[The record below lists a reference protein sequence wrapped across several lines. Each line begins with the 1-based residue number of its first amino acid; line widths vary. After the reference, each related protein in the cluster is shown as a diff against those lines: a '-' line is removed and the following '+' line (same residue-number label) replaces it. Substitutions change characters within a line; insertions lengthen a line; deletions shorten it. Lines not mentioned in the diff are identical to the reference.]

1 MDLAGYVINAVLVE
15 GRSVK
20 EVCEAH
26 DISRSWLYELI
37 ARYRE
42 LGDEGLRPVSKRPG
56 SSPTRVSPA
65 VEEQIVAMR
74 KELIDLGVDAGA
86 HTIQFHLSRRR
97 RRRAVP
103 SVATIWRVLVR
114 RGFVTP
120 HPQKR
125 PKSSWRRFQA
135 ELPNECWQ
143 ADTTHWVLADGTDVE
158 ILNIID
164 DHSRLLVAS
173 RAFVTAKAAD
183 VVETFHL
190 GVSEFGLPASMLTD
204 NGAIFTA
211 ASRNGTCAIE
221 LELLALGV
229 DYKHSR
235 PYHPQTC
242 GKVERFHQTLK
253 KWLTKQPPAKT
264 IAALQAQLDRFAS
277 YYNTIRPHRAL
288 GRRTPAQ
295 AFAARTKAT
304 PRRAAITVPSEHRVR
319 RDRVDK
325 AGKGHPALPVTV
337 AAPGRRAPLRRHP
350 RHAPGRRPRRPSH
363 QQRRRT
369 PRPVHHQPDQAIPN
383 TTTTRTTHLALSG
396 MSRDI
401 RPRCLA
407 TSHSA
412 PGRIRTSDLRIRRPQ
427 P

>member
-42 LGDEGLRPVSKRPG
+42 AGEDGLEPASRRPH
-56 SSPTRVSPA
+56 SSPTRIAPA
-65 VEEQIVAMR
+65 MEDEIVALR
-74 KELIDLGVDAGA
+74 KELTDLGVDAGA
-86 HTIQFHLSRRR
+86 HTIHYHLQRRHRR

-103 SVATIWRVLVR
+103 SVATIWRVLTR
-114 RGFVTP
+114 RGFVIPQP
-120 HPQKR
+120 HKR

-143 ADTTHWVLADGTDVE
+143 ADTTHWELADGTDVE
-158 ILNIID
+158 ILNVID

-173 RAFVTAKAAD
+173 RVFVTAKAAD
-183 VVETFHL
+183 VVETFHH
-190 GVSEFGLPASMLTD
+190 GASELGLPASMLTD

-211 ASRNGTCAIE
+211 ESRHGTCAIE
-221 LELLALGV
+221 LELIALGI

-253 KWLTKQPPAKT
+253 RWLAKQRRATT
-264 IAALQAQLDRFAS
+264 IARLQAELDRFRA

-288 GRRTPAQ
+288 GRRTPAE

-304 PRRAAITVPSEHRVR
+304 PRRPGITVPTEHRVR
-319 RDRVDK
+319 RDRIDK
-325 AGKGHPALPVTV
+325 AGKVTLRYRSKLLHLGV
-337 AAPGRRAPLRRHP
+337 GRRYSGTRVMLLVTDRDVRVINDAGELLAEFTIDP
-350 RHAPGRRPRRPSH
+350 
-363 QQRRRT
+363 
-369 PRPVHHQPDQAIPN
+369 
-383 TTTTRTTHLALSG
+383 TTTYQAQN
-396 MSRDI
+396 
-401 RPRCLA
+401 RPGQRA
-407 TSHSA
+407 
-412 PGRIRTSDLRIRRPQ
+412 
-427 P
+427 

>member
-42 LGDEGLRPVSKRPG
+42 HGDEGLRPQSKRPR
-56 SSPTRVSPA
+56 SSPTRVA
-65 VEEQIVAMR
+65 AALEDEIVALR
-74 KELIDLGVDAGA
+74 KELTEVGVDAGA
-86 HTIQFHLSRRR
+86 HTIHYHLQQRHRRR
-97 RRRAVP
+97 RRAAVP
-103 SVATIWRVLVR
+103 SVATIWRVLSR
-114 RGFVTP
+114 RGFVVP
-120 HPQKR
+120 QPQKR
-125 PKSSWRRFQA
+125 PRSSWRRFQA

-143 ADTTHWVLADGTDVE
+143 ADTTHWALTDGTEVE
-158 ILNIID
+158 ILNVID

-183 VVETFHL
+183 VVETFHQ
-190 GVSEFGLPASMLTD
+190 GASELGLPASMLTD

-211 ASRNGTCAIE
+211 ESRRGTCAIE
-221 LELLALGV
+221 LELLALGI

-253 KWLTKQPPAKT
+253 KWLAKQRR
-264 IAALQAQLDRFAS
+264 AATVTGLQTQLARFRT

-304 PRRAAITVPSEHRVR
+304 PRRPGITVPTEHRVR
-319 RDRVDK
+319 RDRVDSG
-325 AGKGHPALPVTV
+325 GKVTLRYQSRLLHLGISRRYRGTRVLLLV
-337 AAPGRRAPLRRHP
+337 ADRDVRVLNEDGELLAEFTIDPTKTYQTQKRPGQ
-350 RHAPGRRPRRPSH
+350 HA
-363 QQRRRT
+363 
-369 PRPVHHQPDQAIPN
+369 
-383 TTTTRTTHLALSG
+383 
-396 MSRDI
+396 
-401 RPRCLA
+401 
-407 TSHSA
+407 
-412 PGRIRTSDLRIRRPQ
+412 
-427 P
+427 

>member
-1 MDLAGYVINAVLVE
+1 MDLAGYVINAVLIE
-15 GRSVK
+15 GRTVK
-20 EVCEAH
+20 DVCEAH

-37 ARYRE
+37 ARYRQ
-42 LGDEGLRPVSKRPG
+42 LGDDGLRPLSKRPR
-56 SSPTRVSPA
+56 SSPTRVTSA
-65 VEEQIVAMR
+65 IEDEIVALR
-74 KELIDLGVDAGA
+74 KELTDLGVDAGA
-86 HTIQFHLSRRR
+86 HTIHYHLQRRH

-103 SVATIWRVLVR
+103 SVATIWRVLCR

-120 HPQKR
+120 QPHKR

-143 ADTTHWVLADGTDVE
+143 ADTTHWALGDGTDVE
-158 ILNIID
+158 VLNVID

-173 RAFVTAKAAD
+173 RVFVTAKAAD

-190 GVSEFGLPASMLTD
+190 GAANHGLPASMLTD

-221 LELLALGV
+221 LELLALGI

-253 KWLTKQPPAKT
+253 KWLAKQPPPAN
-264 IAALQAQLDRFAS
+264 IAALQTQLDRFAT
-277 YYNTIRPHRAL
+277 YYNTVRPHRAL

-304 PRRAAITVPSEHRVR
+304 PRRPGITVPTEHRVR
-319 RDRVDK
+319 RDRVDR
-325 AGKGHPALPVTV
+325 AGKVTLRYRSKLLHLGI
-337 AAPGRRAPLRRHP
+337 GRRYSGTPVMLLVADRDVRVINSDGELLAQFTIDPTKTYQT
-350 RHAPGRRPRRPSH
+350 
-363 QQRRRT
+363 QQR
-369 PRPVHHQPDQAIPN
+369 
-383 TTTTRTTHLALSG
+383 
-396 MSRDI
+396 
-401 RPRCLA
+401 
-407 TSHSA
+407 
-412 PGRIRTSDLRIRRPQ
+412 PGQ
-427 P
+427 HA

>member
-26 DISRSWLYELI
+26 GVSRSWLYELI
-37 ARYRE
+37 ARYRQ
-42 LGDEGLRPVSKRPG
+42 LGDDGLRPVSKRPH
-56 SSPTRVSPA
+56 SSPTRVAPTM
-65 VEEQIVAMR
+65 EDEIVALR
-74 KELIDLGVDAGA
+74 KELTDLGVDAGA
-86 HTIQFHLSRRR
+86 HTIHFHLQQRHRR

-103 SVATIWRVLVR
+103 SVATIWRVLSR

-120 HPQKR
+120 QPQKR
-125 PKSSWRRFQA
+125 PRSSWRRFQA

-143 ADTTHWVLADGTDVE
+143 ADTTHWALADGTDVE
-158 ILNIID
+158 ILNVID

-190 GVSEFGLPASMLTD
+190 GVSERGLPASMLTD

-211 ASRNGTCAIE
+211 ESRRGACAIE
-221 LELLALGV
+221 LLAVGV

-253 KWLTKQPPAKT
+253 KWLAKHRKART
-264 IAALQAQLDRFAS
+264 VAELQRLLDRFAA
-277 YYNTIRPHRAL
+277 YYNTVRPHRAL

-304 PRRAAITVPSEHRVR
+304 PRRPGVIIPAEHRVR
-319 RDRVDK
+319 RDRIDNT
-325 AGKGHPALPVTV
+325 GKVTLRYHSKLV
-337 AAPGRRAPLRRHP
+337 HLGVGRRYRNTRVMLLVADRHVRVINLDGELLAEFTIDP
-350 RHAPGRRPRRPSH
+350 TKQYQTQKRPGQHA
-363 QQRRRT
+363 
-369 PRPVHHQPDQAIPN
+369 
-383 TTTTRTTHLALSG
+383 
-396 MSRDI
+396 
-401 RPRCLA
+401 
-407 TSHSA
+407 
-412 PGRIRTSDLRIRRPQ
+412 
-427 P
+427 

>member
-20 EVCEAH
+20 EVCQAH
-26 DISRSWLYELI
+26 GISRSWLYELI

-42 LGDEGLRPVSKRPG
+42 QGDEGLRPQSKRPR

-65 VEEQIVAMR
+65 MEDEIVALR
-74 KELIDLGVDAGA
+74 KELTDLGVDAGA
-86 HTIQFHLSRRR
+86 HTIHYHLQRRHRR

-103 SVATIWRVLVR
+103 SVATIWRVLSR

-120 HPQKR
+120 QPQKR

-143 ADTTHWVLADGTDVE
+143 ADTTHWALADGTDVE
-158 ILNIID
+158 ILNVID

-173 RAFVTAKAAD
+173 RAFVTTKAAD
-183 VVETFHL
+183 VVETFHRGAAEL
-190 GVSEFGLPASMLTD
+190 GLPASMLTD

-211 ASRNGTCAIE
+211 EARNGTCAIE

-253 KWLTKQPPAKT
+253 KWLAKQRRAKT
-264 IAALQAQLDRFAS
+264 VAVLQAQLDCFRS
-277 YYNTIRPHRAL
+277 YYNTVRPHRAL
-288 GRRTPAQ
+288 NRRTPAQ

-304 PRRAAITVPSEHRVR
+304 PRRPGITVAAQHRVR
-319 RDRVDK
+319 RDRIDTSGV
-325 AGKGHPALPVTV
+325 VTLRYQSRLRHLGI
-337 AAPGRRAPLRRHP
+337 GRRYAGTRVLLLVADRDVRVITEEGELLAEFTIDPNKDYQPQKR
-350 RHAPGRRPRRPSH
+350 PGQH
-363 QQRRRT
+363 
-369 PRPVHHQPDQAIPN
+369 
-383 TTTTRTTHLALSG
+383 G
-396 MSRDI
+396 
-401 RPRCLA
+401 
-407 TSHSA
+407 
-412 PGRIRTSDLRIRRPQ
+412 
-427 P
+427 

>member
-1 MDLAGYVINAVLVE
+1 MRMDLAGYVINAVLVE
-15 GRSVK
+15 GRTVK
-20 EVCEAH
+20 EVCETH

-37 ARYRE
+37 SRYRH
-42 LGDEGLRPVSKRPG
+42 LGDDGLKPQSRRPR
-56 SSPTRVSPA
+56 SSPARVSA
-65 VEEQIVAMR
+65 AAEDEIVALR
-74 KELIDLGVDAGA
+74 KELTELGVDAGA
-86 HTIQFHLSRRR
+86 HTIHYHLQRRHRR

-103 SVATIWRVLVR
+103 SVATIWRVLSR

-120 HPQKR
+120 QPQKR

-143 ADTTHWVLADGTDVE
+143 ADTTHWSLADGTDVE
-158 ILNIID
+158 ILNVID

-183 VVETFHL
+183 VVETFHQGASEL
-190 GVSEFGLPASMLTD
+190 GKPASMLTD

-211 ASRNGTCAIE
+211 ESRRGACAIE

-253 KWLTKQPPAKT
+253 KWLTKQRRAAT
-264 IAALQAQLDRFAS
+264 IAGLQAQLDRFRT

-288 GRRTPAQ
+288 HRRTPAE

-304 PRRAAITVPSEHRVR
+304 PRRRPLVVPAEHRVR
-319 RDRVDK
+319 RDRIDSG
-325 AGKGHPALPVTV
+325 GKVTLRYQSRLLHLGV
-337 AAPGRRAPLRRHP
+337 GRRYRGTRVLLLVADRDARVLNDDGEVLAEFTIDPTKQYQTQKR
-350 RHAPGRRPRRPSH
+350 PG
-363 QQRRRT
+363 QR
-369 PRPVHHQPDQAIPN
+369 A
-383 TTTTRTTHLALSG
+383 
-396 MSRDI
+396 
-401 RPRCLA
+401 
-407 TSHSA
+407 
-412 PGRIRTSDLRIRRPQ
+412 
-427 P
+427 

>member
-1 MDLAGYVINAVLVE
+1 MRMDLAGYVINAVLVE

-26 DISRSWLYELI
+26 EISRSWLYELI

-42 LGDEGLRPVSKRPG
+42 LGEEGLKPQSKRPH
-56 SSPTRVSPA
+56 SSPMRVAASI
-65 VEEQIVAMR
+65 EDEIVALR
-74 KELIDLGVDAGA
+74 KQLTELGVDAGA
-86 HTIQFHLSRRR
+86 HTIHYHLQVRHRR

-103 SVATIWRVLVR
+103 SVATIWRVLSR

-120 HPQKR
+120 QPQKR
-125 PKSSWRRFQA
+125 PRSSWRRFQA

-143 ADTTHWVLADGTDVE
+143 ADTTHWALADGTDVE
-158 ILNIID
+158 ILNILD

-173 RAFVTAKAAD
+173 RAFVTTKATD
-183 VVETFHL
+183 VVETFHR
-190 GVSEFGLPASMLTD
+190 GASEQGFPASMLTD

-211 ASRNGTCAIE
+211 EARNGTCAIE
-221 LELLALGV
+221 LELIALGI

-253 KWLTKQPPAKT
+253 KWLANQPRPAT
-264 IAALQAQLDRFAS
+264 IAGLQAQLDRFRR
-277 YYNTIRPHRAL
+277 YYNEVRPHRAL

-304 PRRAAITVPSEHRVR
+304 PRRPGLVVPAQHRVR

-325 AGKGHPALPVTV
+325 TGKVTLRYQSRLRHLGI
-337 AAPGRRAPLRRHP
+337 GRRYAGTRVLLLVADRNVRVIDNDGELLAQFTIDPTKTYQP
-350 RHAPGRRPRRPSH
+350 
-363 QQRRRT
+363 QQR
-369 PRPVHHQPDQAIPN
+369 PGQP
-383 TTTTRTTHLALSG
+383 T
-396 MSRDI
+396 
-401 RPRCLA
+401 
-407 TSHSA
+407 
-412 PGRIRTSDLRIRRPQ
+412 
-427 P
+427 

>member
-15 GRSVK
+15 GRSVTD
-20 EVCEAH
+20 VCEAH

-42 LGDEGLRPVSKRPG
+42 LGDEGLRPFSKRPG

-65 VEEQIVAMR
+65 VEEQIVALR
-74 KELIDLGVDAGA
+74 KELTDLGVDAGA
-86 HTIQFHLSRRR
+86 HTIHYHLTRRHR
-97 RRRAVP
+97 GRRAVP
-103 SVATIWRVLVR
+103 SVATIWRVLSR

-120 HPQKR
+120 QPHKR

-158 ILNIID
+158 ILNVID
-164 DHSRLLVAS
+164 DHSRLLIAS

-190 GVSEFGLPASMLTD
+190 AAAAHGLPASMLTD

-211 ASRNGTCAIE
+211 ASRNGTCAIQ
-221 LELLALGV
+221 LELLALGI

-253 KWLTKQPPAKT
+253 KWLAKQPPPDTTAE
-264 IAALQAQLDRFAS
+264 LQTQLDRFAT

-295 AFAARTKAT
+295 AFAARAKAT
-304 PRRAAITVPSEHRVR
+304 PRRAAITVPSQHRVR

-325 AGKGHPALPVTV
+325 AGKVTLRYRSKLLHLGI
-337 AAPGRRAPLRRHP
+337 GRRYIGTQVMLLVADRDVRVINQDGELLAQFTIDPTKTYQT
-350 RHAPGRRPRRPSH
+350 
-363 QQRRRT
+363 QQR
-369 PRPVHHQPDQAIPN
+369 
-383 TTTTRTTHLALSG
+383 
-396 MSRDI
+396 
-401 RPRCLA
+401 
-407 TSHSA
+407 
-412 PGRIRTSDLRIRRPQ
+412 PGQ
-427 P
+427 HA